1 MAHAVYELIDAQDRL
16 QDAVAEF
23 AREPIL
29 ALDLEC
35 DNNLHHYGSRVCLF
49 QVAGASRVAVID
61 ALAGLDLQP
70 LLELFADPGI
80 EKVMHDTD
88 FDVRCL
94 RGEYG
99 IRPRNLFDTLIAARL
114 AGHKRFGVA
123 ALLEHYFGLVHSK
136 KLQRA
141 DWSRRP
147 LTREMLDYAAGDV
160 THLIELRH
168 LLAAEL
174 AAAERFDWAREQF
187 AECEERPM
195 RVADEPLFMRV
206 KGAGR
211 LRGRTLAIL
220 AALAEEREAI
230 ARKLDLPPF
239 KVISSEGLIAI
250 AEHPPRDA
258 AELAA
263 RRGMHPYLRREG
275 AARFIAAIS
284 RGRAAP
290 IPVWPRKR
298 ASGNRPQEDKELLA
312 YLKEW
317 RTAAAEE
324 RGLDA
329 DLILP
334 QRVLKR
340 IAAGEGVDEALAD
353 DEVWSWQRH
362 AVGDELRQALSRRA
376 GKRGGDSG

>member
-1 MAHAVYELIDAQDRL
+1 MTGTACYELIDGQERL
-16 QDAVAEF
+16 QDAVAELG
-23 AREPIL
+23 REPIL

-35 DNNLHHYGSRVCLF
+35 DNNLHHYGTRVCLL
-49 QVAGASRVAVID
+49 QVAGASRAVVVD
-61 ALAGLDLQP
+61 ALAGLDLKP
-70 LLELFADPGI
+70 LLSLFADPGI

-94 RGEYG
+94 RGEFG

-114 AGHKRFGVA
+114 AGHRRFGVA
-123 ALLEHYFGLVHSK
+123 ALIEHYFGVTHSK

-168 LLAAEL
+168 ILAAEL
-174 AAAERFDWAREQF
+174 AAAKRLDWAREQF

-195 RVADEPLFMRV
+195 REAGEPLFLRV

-230 ARKLDLPPF
+230 AKKLDLPPF
-239 KVISSEGLIAI
+239 KVISSEGLIAL
-250 AEHPPRDA
+250 AERPPRDA
-258 AELAA
+258 AEMAA
-263 RRGMHPYLRREG
+263 RRGMHPYLRRDG
-275 AARFIAAIS
+275 AARFIAAIG
-284 RGRAAP
+284 RGRTAP
-290 IPVWPRKR
+290 VPVWPRKR
-298 ASGNRPQEDKELLA
+298 ASGHRPQEDKALLA

-317 RTAAAEE
+317 RAAAAEE
-324 RGLDA
+324 RSLDA
-329 DLILP
+329 DMILP

-353 DEVWSWQRH
+353 DEVWNWQRQ
-362 AVGDELRQALSRRA
+362 AMGDGLRQALSRRA
-376 GKRGGDSG
+376 GGRGG